1 LSFSELFSSK
11 ETRAVPD
18 HDRHREFVSLIEQS
32 KRLIYRV
39 CFAYSKSPEDRQD
52 LFQEVVVELW
62 KSFDRYKK
70 ERKFSTWLYR
80 IALNTA
86 ISHVRKAGRRYRHET
101 VAGEPILEATA
112 SANFREYET
121 EDVTA
126 LKRQIDQMSE
136 MNKALIVLYLEGNSY
151 REIAE
156 VLGISESNVGTKLNR
171 VKQELRK
178 TLAPDTH

>member
-1 LSFSELFSSK
+1 
-11 ETRAVPD
+11 VPD
-18 HDRHREFVSLIEQS
+18 RNRHREFVALIEQS
-32 KRLIYRV
+32 KRLIYKV

-52 LFQEVVVELW
+52 LFQEIVVQLW
-62 KSFDRYKK
+62 KSFGRYKK

-101 VAGEPILEATA
+101 SAVEPILGTTA
-112 SANFREYET
+112 STILRDYET

-126 LKRQIDQMSE
+126 LKRQIDQLGE
-136 MNKALIVLYLEGNSY
+136 MNKALIVLHLEGNSY

-171 VKQELRK
+171 VKQQLRR
-178 TLAPDTH
+178 TLAPAAH